1 MDTPSPASAS
11 TAPIADFWVCRT
23 CGANRPPSGAVP
35 ADCPVCEDDRQWV
48 PRDGHRWATRAQLAA
63 EGYRTVLRP
72 VEESVVGIGVEP
84 GLGVGHRGVLVRT
97 GRGNLLWDPPGF
109 LDRDAVAE
117 VERLGGV
124 AVVASSHPHMYGSAV
139 EWADLFGAR
148 IALPEADAHW
158 LQRPSD
164 RVRTW
169 SGEHR
174 PLPGVTLVQTGG
186 HFPGSAVLH
195 LDREPGVLFTG
206 DTIMVTPGGDH
217 ITFVYSAPNRLPLPE
232 RLVRRVVAAVDH
244 LDFDRIHGGWW
255 EPGIGSGA
263 KELLARDAER
273 YVRFL
278 NGDLPAYE

>member
-1 MDTPSPASAS
+1 MTARSPASVEIS
-11 TAPIADFWVCRT
+11 DYWICRT
-23 CGANRPPSGAVP
+23 CGANREPSGTAP

-48 PRDGHRWATRAQLAA
+48 PRDGHHWATREQLEA
-63 EGYRTVLRP
+63 EGLRTVFRP

-97 GRGNLLWDPPGF
+97 GAGNLLWDPPGF

-139 EWADLFGAR
+139 EWADLFDAG

-158 LQRPSD
+158 LQRPSG

-174 PLPGVTLVQTGG
+174 PLPGVTIVQTGG

-195 LDREPGVLFTG
+195 LDEGPGVLFTG
-206 DTIMVTPGGDH
+206 DTIMVTPGGH
-217 ITFVYSAPNRLPLPE
+217 HVTFLYSAPNRLPLPE
-232 RLVRRVVAAVDH
+232 RLVRRVVASVDH

-255 EPGIGSGA
+255 EPSIGSGA

-278 NGDLPAYE
+278 NGDLPAYD